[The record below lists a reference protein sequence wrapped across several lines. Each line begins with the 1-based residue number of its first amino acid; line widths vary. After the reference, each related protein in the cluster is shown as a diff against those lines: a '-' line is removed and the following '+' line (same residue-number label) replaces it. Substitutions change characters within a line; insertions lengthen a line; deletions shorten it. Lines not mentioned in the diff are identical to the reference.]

1 MTEAHPAS
9 TTTPRYLTGDKAGL
23 REFLDKFDVGSPSP
37 QKKAIFARGLFI
49 NQFSPTGLSLRLRRS
64 HFSPGVLWSGDHV
77 FPGTVDTLE
86 LLRKNG
92 KQVVFVTNNST
103 KSRADYLKKLESLGI
118 PSNVEEIFSSSYSS
132 AIYISRILQL
142 PENQRKVYVIGES
155 GIEQE
160 LRSESVPFIGGTD
173 PAYRRDIQPEDYK
186 HIAAGDPS
194 ILDPEVGVVLVGLDF
209 HLNYFKLALAYHYVK
224 RGAVFLATNVDSTL
238 PNSGTLFPGAGSMS
252 APLIMMLGRDPV
264 ALGKPSQA
272 MMDAIE
278 GKFHFDRSRAC
289 MVGDRVNTDIRFGI
303 EGQLGGTLG
312 VLTGVSS
319 KEEFVSG
326 SVQPLAYLDKLS
338 DLLDAEQ

>member
-1 MTEAHPAS
+1 MTEAPAMS
-9 TTTPRYLTGDKAGL
+9 SVTPRYLTGDKAGL
-23 REFLDKFDVGSPSP
+23 REFLDKFDV
-37 QKKAIFARGLFI
+37 FLFDCD
-49 NQFSPTGLSLRLRRS
+49 
-64 HFSPGVLWSGDHV
+64 GVLWSGDHV

-132 AIYISRILQL
+132 SIYISRILQL
-142 PENQRKVYVIGES
+142 PENKRKVYVIGES

-160 LRSESVPFIGGTD
+160 LRSENVPFIGGTD
-173 PAYRRDIQPEDYK
+173 AAYRRDIQPEDYK
-186 HIAAGDPS
+186 RIAAGDTS
-194 ILDPEVGVVLVGLDF
+194 LLDPEVGVVLVGLDF

-278 GKFHFDRSRAC
+278 GKFKFDRSRAC

-303 EGQLGGTLG
+303 EGKLGGTLG

-326 SVQPLAYLDKLS
+326 SIRPLAYLDKLS
-338 DLLDAEQ
+338 DLLGVEQ